1 MKDRPPKAALV
12 KLRIELLKVLN
23 IDEVSMLYETQY
35 IVNLEWLDPRI
46 TFYNLHEDQG
56 LNTLVE
62 EEKLKIWTPALVF
75 DNTKHKTRSKMDE
88 ESAISVKQEGNYTKN
103 DLDDVDNIYIFK
115 GSENPLMMRRVYK
128 TEWICD
134 YEMNWYPFDT

>member
-12 KLRIELLKVLN
+12 KLSIDLLKVLN

-46 TFYNLHEDQG
+46 TFFDLHEDQG

-62 EEKLKIWTPALVF
+62 EEKLKIWTPKLIF
-75 DNTKHKTRSKMDE
+75 DNTKYKTRSTTDK
-88 ESAISVKQEGNYTKN
+88 ESTLSVKRKGNYTPN
-103 DLDDVDNIYIFK
+103 NWDDVDNVYKFK

-134 YEMNWYPFDT
+134 Y